1 VKFSVALH
9 DRPNFW
15 YLGTIS
21 LEFTIFEAVPNGL
34 LRGHEN
40 VTLYLSKSESGS
52 KQKHYDVLIIGSGP
66 AGYTAGVYSSRAK
79 LATLII
85 SGTLPGGQLMTTS
98 EVENYPGF
106 PNGIFGP
113 ELMMNM
119 RQQAERF
126 GAMVVDDEVIKVNFK
141 KKPFTITTHSENYT
155 AEAVIV
161 CTGASPRKLGIPSE
175 QQFSGRGVSYC
186 ATCDGPFFKGEDIVV
201 VGGGDTA
208 LEEAMFLTKFG
219 RSVKVVHRRDSL
231 RATKILQVK
240 ALENPKIEFVW
251 NNVVSDIK
259 GDKKI
264 ATVHVKDITSGREK
278 TFNAGGLFVA
288 IGHEPNTAIFKG
300 QLELD
305 DKDYIL
311 LENHTRTSVE
321 GVFAAGDVHD
331 HRYRQAVTAA
341 GFGCMAAIDVERWLS
356 ERKHVKK

>member
-1 VKFSVALH
+1 MIL
-9 DRPNFW
+9 
-15 YLGTIS
+15 
-21 LEFTIFEAVPNGL
+21 IFVPAPNGL
-34 LRGHEN
+34 LRGDEI
-40 VTLYLSKSESGS
+40 VTLYLSENQSGS
-52 KQKHYDVLIIGSGP
+52 GNQKHYDVLIIGSGP
-66 AGYTAGVYSSRAK
+66 AGYTAGVYTSRAK
-79 LATLII
+79 LSTLII

-126 GAMVVDDEVIKVNFK
+126 GAAVVDDEVLSVDFK
-141 KKPFTITTHSENYT
+141 KRPLSIKTHSETYT
-155 AEAVIV
+155 AEAAII
-161 CTGASPRKLGIPSE
+161 CTGASPRKLGISAE
-175 QQFSGRGVSYC
+175 QKFSGRGVSYC

-208 LEEAMFLTKFG
+208 LEEATFLTKFG
-219 RSVKVVHRRDSL
+219 KSVKVVHRREIM
-231 RATKILQVK
+231 RASKILQEK
-240 ALENPKIEFVW
+240 ALENPKIEFLW

-259 GDKKI
+259 GDKKV
-264 ATVHVKDITSGREK
+264 ATVLVKNIINGKEK
-278 TFNAGGLFVA
+278 TLNAGGLFVA

-305 DKDYIL
+305 DKGYIL
-311 LENHTRTSVE
+311 LKGHTKTSVE

-356 ERKHVKK
+356 DRKRKTN

>member
-1 VKFSVALH
+1 
-9 DRPNFW
+9 
-15 YLGTIS
+15 

-240 ALENPKIEFVW
+240 AQENPKIEFVW